1 MDYRLA
7 RLLAAEVITEE
18 PFEEIRE
25 ETLQKA
31 FETIG
36 KCKRVIN
43 AGVKIGTWNIGI
55 ERLLKEQK

>member
-1 MDYRLA
+1 MK
-7 RLLAAEVITEE
+7 VITEE

-31 FETIG
+31 FVTMG

-43 AGVKIGTWNIGI
+43 AGVKIGAWNKGI
-55 ERLLKEQK
+55 EKLLEKAEKEGKL

>member
-1 MDYRLA
+1 MRQESSIENDMDYQLA
-7 RLLAAEVITEE
+7 RLLAEEVITEE

-31 FETIG
+31 FEAME

-43 AGVKIGTWNIGI
+43 AGAKIGTW
-55 ERLLKEQK
+55 R